1 MDEIEIAPLRSLDE
15 FLLSQTR
22 FQVPDFNNAEKWFNR
37 IVNNLLYYQT
47 NYFLSALIIFLI
59 ITFLNPG
66 KMILGIL
73 TMALIFGLLYY
84 LSSRQVQVK
93 TLKKN
98 HPMLVMVSTFCSGYF
113 LIYQAGCVMV
123 FLAGV
128 MMPVVFTIVHASL
141 RLRNIKNKAHVM
153 KGTFWK
159 KVTKIE
165 EDIQEVSNVA
175 ETLGV
180 KRKTP
185 MSVFLDEWGIEP
197 DLKYIS

>member
-1 MDEIEIAPLRSLDE
+1 MDEVEIAPMRSLDE
-15 FLLSQTR
+15 FLLSQSR
-22 FQVPDFNNAEKWFNR
+22 FQVPDINNPEKWFNR

-47 NYFLSALIIFLI
+47 NYFLSALVIFLLI
-59 ITFLNPG
+59 AFLNPG

-84 LSSRQVQVK
+84 MSNKQVQVK
-93 TLKKN
+93 TMKKN
-98 HPMLVMVSTFCSGYF
+98 HPMLVMLSTFCCGYF

-141 RLRNIKNKAHVM
+141 RLRNIKNK
-153 KGTFWK
+153 
-159 KVTKIE
+159 VT
-165 EDIQEVSNVA
+165 NVA

-180 KRKTP
+180 KKKTP
-185 MSVFLDEWGIEP
+185 MSIFLDEWGIEP